1 MSNEPAQRAGA
12 IHASSPLV
20 ARVFAELCDGEF
32 HSGEDLAKSLG
43 VTRSAVWK
51 AANALRDLGTPM
63 EAVRNRGYKLPGASE
78 PLAAASIRQRL
89 GRDARERLARLDVAW
104 TTASTNTELVERAYP
119 EQGRT
124 EVLLAEFQT
133 AGRGRRGRTWLA
145 PPGGAVCLSLN
156 WTFPEVPRDA
166 GALSLAVGVSALR
179 ALRAQGLTDVRLK
192 WPNDVLIGDRKL
204 GGILIELRAE
214 AGGPACVVV
223 GIGLNVALG
232 GDLLEKIAATGL
244 QAIDLASVV
253 RAPISRNALA
263 AGLIESCLAG
273 LLEFGREGLRPFIE
287 EWSAA
292 DALRG
297 RELSVQSGDEA
308 IRGLARGIDLSG
320 ALLVETPHGLKK
332 FFSGEVTVRPA
343 DT

>member
-1 MSNEPAQRAGA
+1 MNARSEHRIGA

-20 ARVFAELCDGEF
+20 ARVFAELCDGQF
-32 HSGEDLAKSLG
+32 HSGEDLAKALG

-78 PLAAASIRQRL
+78 PLAAAHIRKHL
-89 GRDARERLARLDVAW
+89 SAGVKERLTRLDVAW
-104 TTASTNTELVERAYP
+104 STASTNTELVERPYP
-119 EQGRT
+119 AQGRS

-133 AGRGRRGRTWLA
+133 AGRGRRGRSWLA
-145 PPGGAVCLSLN
+145 PPGGAVCLSLS

-166 GALSLAVGVSALR
+166 GSLSLAVGVSVLR
-179 ALRAQGLTDVRLK
+179 ALVALNVPDVRLK

-214 AGGPACVVV
+214 AAGPACVVV

-232 GDLLEKIAATGL
+232 SALIETIAATGL
-244 QAIDLASVV
+244 QAVDLVGV
-253 RAPISRNALA
+253 TGGPVSRNALA
-263 AGLIESCLAG
+263 GGLIENSVRG
-273 LLEFGREGLRPFIE
+273 LLEFEQEGLKPFVE
-287 EWSAA
+287 EWQGA

-297 RELSVQSGDEA
+297 RPLAVSAGNETV
-308 IRGLARGIDLSG
+308 RGLGRGIDLSG
-320 ALLVETPHGLKK
+320 ALLVETPQGLQK
-332 FFSGEVTVRPA
+332 FLSGEVTVRPA
-343 DT
+343 E

>member
-1 MSNEPAQRAGA
+1 MSAQSEHRIGA

-20 ARVFAELCDGEF
+20 ARVFAELCDGQF
-32 HSGEDLAKSLG
+32 HSGEELAKALG

-78 PLAAASIRQRL
+78 PLAGVPIREHL
-89 GRDARERLARLDVAW
+89 SSGVKERLTRLDVAW
-104 TTASTNTELVERAYP
+104 STGSTNTELVERPYP
-119 EQGRT
+119 AQGRS

-133 AGRGRRGRTWLA
+133 AGRGRRGRSWLA
-145 PPGGAVCLSLN
+145 PPGGAVCLSLS

-166 GALSLAVGVSALR
+166 GSLSLAAGVSVLRSLLALNVP
-179 ALRAQGLTDVRLK
+179 DVRLK

-214 AGGPACVVV
+214 AAGPACVVV

-232 GDLLEKIAATGL
+232 SALLETIAATGL
-244 QAIDLASVV
+244 QAVDLVSVMG
-253 RAPISRNALA
+253 APVSRNALA
-263 AGLIESCLAG
+263 GRLIENCVQG
-273 LLEFGREGLRPFIE
+273 LLEFEQEGLKPFVE
-287 EWSAA
+287 EWRDA

-297 RELSVQSGDEA
+297 RALDVSVSNEVV
-308 IRGLARGIDLSG
+308 RGLGRGIDLSG
-320 ALLVETPHGLKK
+320 ALLVETPQGLQR
-332 FFSGEVTVRPA
+332 FLSGEVTVRPA
-343 DT
+343 E